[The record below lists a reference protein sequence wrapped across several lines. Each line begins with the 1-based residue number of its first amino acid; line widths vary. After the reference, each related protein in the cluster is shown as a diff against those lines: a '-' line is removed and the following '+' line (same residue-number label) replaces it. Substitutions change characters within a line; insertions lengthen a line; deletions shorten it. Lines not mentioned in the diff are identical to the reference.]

1 MTPTKKI
8 LVVVRTDLAMV
19 PVQLKYI
26 DNITKKHVN
35 LEFKMSDVKLNVNE
49 NEIPLK
55 EFMGG
60 MLTNLILGYLKSAK
74 GIPEKVE
81 KIKIE
86 IIL

>member
-1 MTPTKKI
+1 
-8 LVVVRTDLAMV
+8 
-19 PVQLKYI
+19 
-26 DNITKKHVN
+26 
-35 LEFKMSDVKLNVNE
+35 MSDVKLNVNE